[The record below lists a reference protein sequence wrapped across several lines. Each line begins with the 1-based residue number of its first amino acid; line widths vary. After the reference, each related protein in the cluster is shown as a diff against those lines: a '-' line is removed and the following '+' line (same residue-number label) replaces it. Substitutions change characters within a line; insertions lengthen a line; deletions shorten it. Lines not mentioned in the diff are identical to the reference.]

1 MLEPAVQSTIQD
13 AAQKLTGP
21 KKRAFMAK
29 VAEDDF
35 NGSARQAETHLG
47 WNRNSVQ
54 LGLQER
60 RTGVVCFDHYQGRG
74 RRKTEARLPHL
85 AADLGELVEP
95 HTQADPPLKNTL
107 ADTKVTAQA
116 VLDALQTVKGSAAS
130 DLPCRQT
137 MGTILNRMGYRLK
150 KRQK

>member
-1 MLEPAVQSTIQD
+1 MLEPMVKSTIQD

-29 VAEDDF
+29 VAEDYF
-35 NGSARQAETHLG
+35 KGSARQAETYLG

-54 LGLQER
+54 LGLHER

-74 RRKTEARLPHL
+74 RRKTEARLPRL
-85 AADLGELVEP
+85 AADISELLEP
-95 HTQADPPLKNTL
+95 HTQADPQLKNTL
-107 ADTKVTAQA
+107 AYTKVTAQA
-116 VLDALQTVKGSAAS
+116 VLDALQTVKGYAAS

-137 MGTILNRMGYRLK
+137 MGSILNRMGYRLK
-150 KRQK
+150 KPKK

>member
-1 MLEPAVQSTIQD
+1 MLEAMAKSTIQD

-29 VAEDDF
+29 VTEDYF

-54 LGLQER
+54 LGLHER
-60 RTGVVCFDHYQGRG
+60 RTGVVCLDHYQGRG
-74 RRKTEARLPHL
+74 RRQTEARLTCL
-85 AADLGELVEP
+85 AADIRDLVEP
-95 HTQADPPLKNTL
+95 HTQADPQLKNTF
-107 ADTKVTAQA
+107 AYTKVTAQA
-116 VLDALQTVKGSAAS
+116 VLDALQTVKGYAAT

-150 KRQK
+150 KPKK

>member
-1 MLEPAVQSTIQD
+1 MLEVTVKSTIQD

-29 VAEDDF
+29 VADDYF
-35 NGSARQAETHLG
+35 HGSARQAETHLG

-54 LGLQER
+54 LGLHER
-60 RTGVVCFDHYQGRG
+60 RTGVVCLDHYQGRG
-74 RRKTEARLPHL
+74 RRKTEAGLPNL
-85 AADLGELVEP
+85 AADIRELVEP
-95 HTQADPPLKNTL
+95 HTQADPQLKTTF
-107 ADTKVTAQA
+107 AYTKVTARA
-116 VLDALQTVKGSAAS
+116 VLDALQTEKGYAAR

-150 KRQK
+150 KLKK